1 MATDR
6 KSMADTRRSLADPD
20 YKGEDYA
27 IDPELERGP
36 LKDRRCTDI
45 LCLLIF
51 FCTLGFAGYVF
62 VYALEEGDP
71 QRVMAPYDSDGK
83 FCGIDDGY
91 EDYPYLFYTDVNP
104 VLWAPY
110 SVCVKTCPMKE
121 DEGYP
126 YFECKATEN
135 VSAND

>member
-1 MATDR
+1 
-6 KSMADTRRSLADPD
+6 
-20 YKGEDYA
+20 
-27 IDPELERGP
+27 
-36 LKDRRCTDI
+36 
-45 LCLLIF
+45 
-51 FCTLGFAGYVF
+51 
-62 VYALEEGDP
+62 
-71 QRVMAPYDSDGK
+71 MAPYDSDGK

-110 SVCVKTCPMKE
+110 SVCVKTCPMKD

-126 YFECKATEN
+126 YFECKPTEN